1 MPRVEI
7 LDYETGLPLE
17 AAEKIKQK
25 IRMLEEENARLREEN
40 MRLRDRITLL
50 EIMLDE
56 VNQRNMQL
64 DEKIRQLAEK
74 TALTIAE
81 LKTRS

>member
-17 AAEKIKQK
+17 AAAKIKQK
-25 IRMLEEENARLREEN
+25 IRMLEEEN

>member
-1 MPRVEI
+1 MSWV
-7 LDYETGLPLE
+7 DGETGLPLE

-56 VNQRNMQL
+56 VNRRNMQL

-74 TALTIAE
+74 TTFMIAE